1 MFIFSRPTESTMSP
15 LENLF
20 QIAQREEQ
28 NPAKTIIS
36 VTSSTSSTSVQS
48 SSARSSSTGGRRK
61 GFRKVAKGTL
71 ATRRPSNRPV
81 GPPNGTVGPSSRPVG
96 PSSRPV
102 GPSSRPIGPSLR
114 PSPRAIDILN
124 SKVGYISYG
133 LKIFV
138 SNILQNFST
147 FFKITFF
154 SFFFGDS
161 DQRKPKVFRFF
172 VDMEKK

>member
-1 MFIFSRPTESTMSP
+1 MSP

-71 ATRRPSNRPV
+71 ATRRPSNRPIGPSNGTV
-81 GPPNGTVGPSSRPVG
+81 GPSSRPVGPSSRPVGPSSRPVG

-133 LKIFV
+133 LKFFV
-138 SNILQNFST
+138 SKILQNLFNIFQKC
-147 FFKITFF
+147 FF
-154 SFFFGDS
+154 FFFGES
-161 DQRKPKVFRFF
+161 DQRKPLKF
-172 VDMEKK
+172 

>member
-1 MFIFSRPTESTMSP
+1 MEKLRFTGILAYPKTLHIKPMFIFSRPTESTMSP

-28 NPAKTIIS
+28 KPAKTIIS

-48 SSARSSSTGGRRK
+48 SSATSSSTGGRRK

-81 GPPNGTVGPSSRPVG
+81 GPSVGPSSRPFG
-96 PSSRPV
+96 PSSRPF
-102 GPSSRPIGPSLR
+102 GPSLR

-124 SKVGYISYG
+124 SKVCYISYG

-138 SNILQNFST
+138 SNILQNLFNI
-147 FFKITFF
+147 FQNYFF
-154 SFFFGDS
+154 SFFFW
-161 DQRKPKVFRFF
+161 
-172 VDMEKK
+172 